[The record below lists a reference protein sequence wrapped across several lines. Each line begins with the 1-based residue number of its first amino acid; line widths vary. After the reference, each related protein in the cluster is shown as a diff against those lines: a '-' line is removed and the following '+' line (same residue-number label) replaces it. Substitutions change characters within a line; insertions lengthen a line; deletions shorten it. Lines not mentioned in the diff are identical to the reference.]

1 MTTVVLRPAILILMA
16 IDLIAFDADDTLWHN
31 ETIFVT
37 AQEKFRKLL
46 AKYHSKE
53 WIDHKLYETE
63 ARNLQHFGYGV
74 KGFTLS
80 MIETAIELSEGR
92 ISGAEIRAVI
102 ELGKEMLK
110 APVALLDGVQE
121 CIEELLK
128 CYRLMVITKGD
139 LFDQEAK
146 FAKSGLG
153 ERFWRIEVVADKT
166 QKTYERILEKYDV
179 DPQRFLMVGDSL
191 KSDILP
197 VVAVGAHAVHIPYQT
212 TWIHERVSPSE
223 LEEKQFVRLEHI
235 RLLPKF
241 LAQRHR
247 PA

>member
-1 MTTVVLRPAILILMA
+1 MA

-37 AQEKFRKLL
+37 AQQKFKELL
-46 AKYHSKE
+46 AKYHTEE
-53 WIDHKLYETE
+53 WIDRKLYETE

-92 ISGAEIRAVI
+92 ISGTEIRTVV

-110 APVALLDGVQE
+110 APVALLDGVQQ
-121 CIEELLK
+121 CIDELLK
-128 CYRLMVITKGD
+128 SYRLMVITKGD

-153 ERFWRIEVVADKT
+153 ERFWRIEVVSDKN
-166 QKTYERILEKYDV
+166 KITYERILKRYDL
-179 DPQRFLMVGDSL
+179 DPGQFLMVGDSL

-197 VVAVGAHAVHIPYQT
+197 VVALGAHAIHIPYQT
-212 TWIHERVSPSE
+212 TWIHERVAPGE
-223 LEEKQFVRLEHI
+223 LEEKEYFRLEHI
-235 RLLPKF
+235 GLLPDF
-241 LAQRHR
+241 LAQFNR
-247 PA
+247 A